1 MPDHRQQ
8 DQRLN
13 RDELESYRYSVAL
26 VEVQSGVAMQLTN
39 IFTNFCNNGI
49 NVVFPREIL
58 INKNAQVFYKDFR
71 LKTNIII
78 LFIIKHAMSWL
89 VSKSLLVWMRTQR
102 VDFLMLKQMLKVSL
116 LALNQ
121 LKLEGFFSSMLTIVL
136 RFFTF
141 LSVYRMSVSSAK
153 R

>member
-58 INKNAQVFYKDFR
+58 IN
-71 LKTNIII
+71 
-78 LFIIKHAMSWL
+78 
-89 VSKSLLVWMRTQR
+89 
-102 VDFLMLKQMLKVSL
+102 
-116 LALNQ
+116 
-121 LKLEGFFSSMLTIVL
+121 
-136 RFFTF
+136 
-141 LSVYRMSVSSAK
+141 
-153 R
+153 